1 MNITISINE
10 EMAAK
15 LVETVVKLLSLSNT
29 KGSEDVQQLKQ
40 TNAELVQKISSL
52 EQKIANLAQQDQA
65 KKIEVC
71 QETKV
76 EPVQQTSKAQSQEKQ
91 NEPAK
96 KAPANQPD
104 PEKALEWAKNNL
116 EVWLDQPCKFSKAAD
131 RTWRQLAQNF
141 GERIVIKGKP
151 SQPRAY
157 LHVIENWK
165 ECNIW
170 ERVKAQIALQFVKN
184 GNGVATDFTHP
195 TE

>member
-15 LVETVVKLLSLSNT
+15 LVETVVKFLSLSNT
-29 KGSEDVQQLKQ
+29 KGNDDVQQLRQ
-40 TNAELVQKISSL
+40 TNAELMQKVSSL
-52 EQKIANLAQQDQA
+52 EQTIAKLAEHSQA
-65 KKIEVC
+65 KPPATVC

-76 EPVQQTSKAQSQEKQ
+76 EVVQQASKAQSKDKQ
-91 NEPAK
+91 TEPAK
-96 KAPANQPD
+96 KANQPD
-104 PEKALEWAKNNL
+104 QEKALEWAKQNL
-116 EVWLDQPCKFSKAAD
+116 EVWLDQPCKFGKATD

-141 GERIVIKGKP
+141 GDKIVIKGKP

-165 ECNIW
+165 DCNVW
-170 ERVKAQIALQFVKN
+170 ERVKAQTALQFVKN